1 MKINECSKS
10 AIKQFEHI
18 KKISLVDTNDELGH
32 IELFISPIKSKD
44 FDYSTVSE
52 CLLPSV
58 PEFTL
63 SAHTQALYA
72 KSPMKLSQVAREK
85 FKDALKNK
93 GELGEFLL
101 FCFLEG
107 HLDAPQIIAK
117 YELKTAQNMPVH
129 GSDGIHIKQNENSY
143 YHLIFGESKTY
154 ATLKSAITD
163 AFNSINEFMLEINQ
177 TGDRKSGINFE
188 RGLLSQ
194 HIEHSVFEDDDKKI
208 LEALIYP
215 AAKSSEISIDDAF
228 GVFIGYE
235 IQIKPELKALSHK
248 EFEMAIKKMI
258 MDQVKDIKGYIL
270 DKIKKYGLEGYPFY
284 FYLLPFTNID
294 LNRTQILQDVLK

>member
-1 MKINECSKS
+1 
-10 AIKQFEHI
+10 
-18 KKISLVDTNDELGH
+18 
-32 IELFISPIKSKD
+32 
-44 FDYSTVSE
+44 
-52 CLLPSV
+52 
-58 PEFTL
+58 
-63 SAHTQALYA
+63 
-72 KSPMKLSQVAREK
+72 
-85 FKDALKNK
+85 
-93 GELGEFLL
+93 
-101 FCFLEG
+101 
-107 HLDAPQIIAK
+107 
-117 YELKTAQNMPVH
+117 
-129 GSDGIHIKQNENSY
+129 
-143 YHLIFGESKTY
+143 
-154 ATLKSAITD
+154 
-163 AFNSINEFMLEINQ
+163 MLEINQ

-194 HIEHSVFEDDDKKI
+194 HIEHSVFEDEDKKI

-284 FYLLPFTNID
+284 FYLLPFTI
-294 LNRTQILQDVLK
+294 

>member
-32 IELFISPIKSKD
+32 IELFIFPIKSKD

-248 EFEMAIKKMI
+248 EFEMAIKK
-258 MDQVKDIKGYIL
+258 
-270 DKIKKYGLEGYPFY
+270 
-284 FYLLPFTNID
+284 
-294 LNRTQILQDVLK
+294 